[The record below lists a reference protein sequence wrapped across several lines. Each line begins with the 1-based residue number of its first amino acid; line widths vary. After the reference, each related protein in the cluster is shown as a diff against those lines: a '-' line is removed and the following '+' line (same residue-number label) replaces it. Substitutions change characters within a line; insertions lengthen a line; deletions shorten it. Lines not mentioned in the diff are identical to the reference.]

1 MKLKNMNSTKSI
13 STRKIK
19 NKSKSSKN
27 KRTRRRMGGEVIGSG
42 GFGCVFRPALKCK
55 NKTQRKSN
63 MVSKLLTIRHAKK
76 EYAIIR
82 KIKSKLQT
90 IPYYEDYFLVDNI
103 SSCSLAPLSETDLS
117 NFNKKCKTMKK
128 HENITAET
136 VNEELGKLRAL
147 NLPDGGFSLNV
158 YYTNMKKKDDF
169 KFINNEISQLLTD
182 AIIPMNELGVYHADI
197 KEANIL
203 FNMHTQRIGLIDWGL
218 SFYLKS
224 ERAHIPKIIK
234 NKPFQYNIPFSVILF
249 NKIFDKSYSN
259 FLKKHKNYQ
268 VTPEETIR
276 FVEKYVDLWIEKRG
290 KGHLDVIE
298 EIWKIVADDEETDVL
313 HTFIIPY
320 ISDILVK
327 YTSGNKF
334 QKDKYFHEV
343 FLRNLDVW
351 GLLMSYSTVL
361 EDNRFNLKS
370 AISDLYI
377 DYLFN
382 TSSEPID
389 ISSVKE
395 HLKHIAN

>member
-1 MKLKNMNSTKSI
+1 
-13 STRKIK
+13 
-19 NKSKSSKN
+19 
-27 KRTRRRMGGEVIGSG
+27 
-42 GFGCVFRPALKCK
+42 
-55 NKTQRKSN
+55 
-63 MVSKLLTIRHAKK
+63 
-76 EYAIIR
+76 
-82 KIKSKLQT
+82 
-90 IPYYEDYFLVDNI
+90 
-103 SSCSLAPLSETDLS
+103 
-117 NFNKKCKTMKK
+117 MKK
-128 HENITAET
+128 HEKITAEN

-147 NLPDGGFSLNV
+147 NLPDGGFNLNV
-158 YYTNMKKKDDF
+158 YYANMKKKEDF
-169 KFINNEISQLLTD
+169 KFINNELSEMLTE
-182 AIIPMNELGVYHADI
+182 AIIPMNDLGVYHADI
-197 KEANIL
+197 KEGNIL
-203 FNMHTQRIGLIDWGL
+203 FNMNTQRIGLIDWGL

-249 NKIFDKSYSN
+249 NKTFDKYYSS
-259 FLKKHKNYQ
+259 FLKKHKKYQ
-268 VTPEETIR
+268 VTPEETIK
-276 FVEKYVDLWIEKRG
+276 FVEKYVELWIEKRG

-313 HTFIIPY
+313 RTFIIPY
-320 ISDILVK
+320 LSDILVK

-334 QKDKYFHEV
+334 QKDQYFHEI

-389 ISSVKE
+389 ISSLKE
-395 HLKHIAN
+395 RLKHIAN